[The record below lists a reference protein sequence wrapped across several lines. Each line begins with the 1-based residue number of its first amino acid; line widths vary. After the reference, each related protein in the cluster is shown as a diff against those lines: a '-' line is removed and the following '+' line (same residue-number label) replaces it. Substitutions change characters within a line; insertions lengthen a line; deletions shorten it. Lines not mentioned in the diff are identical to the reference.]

1 MIVARYI
8 GGKYAILRRIVRV
21 VLLVSYLVVPWIN
34 WGARPMVLLDIASR
48 KFYFPGA
55 VFWPQEFYFLW
66 FVVAIFGLALFLF
79 TSLFGR
85 MWCGWACPQ
94 TVYTEMFDAI
104 GRVVSSRFGKASQ
117 KLWEK
122 LAVHGVWV
130 LVSAFLTFHFIGYF
144 VGVRAMS
151 AEIFSMGPAIFANS
165 VWPYFWL
172 AATGLFYFD
181 LGIFRHN
188 FCVYIC
194 PYARFQ
200 SVMLDRDSI
209 VVAYDSHRG
218 EPRRKSKHIT
228 PEQEAGSGDC
238 TGCTKCV
245 QVCPTGIDIREGLQV
260 ACISCT
266 HCVDACTEEMGRFGK
281 ETLVGFNSLNFFEE
295 RRKPRL
301 IRPRALAYAALLLTV
316 IGGFTVALVERTPF
330 QISVVRDR
338 NLPPLLIEE
347 KAQNYYSIDVV
358 NMRER
363 PIQLYL
369 SIEPV
374 NPDEKRVAGLTGII
388 GENPLRLNA
397 NEHRPVRVIV
407 QGVPDESAQSA
418 AKDAPA
424 RENIPVRFT
433 LKESNESD
441 EASPADGGS
450 GYHVAKDS
458 IFTIPNQ
465 GK

>member
-8 GGKYAILRRIVRV
+8 SGKYAILRRIVRV
-21 VLLVSYLVVPWIN
+21 ALLVAYLVVPWIN
-34 WGARPMVLLDIASR
+34 WGDRPMVLLDIASR

-66 FVVAIFGLALFLF
+66 FVVATLGLALFLF

-122 LAVHGVWV
+122 ILVHSVWV
-130 LVSAFLTFHFIGYF
+130 LASAILTFHFIGYF

-151 AEIFSMGPAIFANS
+151 TEIMNTGLAIFSDS

-172 AATGLFYFD
+172 ASTGLFYFD

-188 FCVYIC
+188 FCVYLC

-200 SVMLDRDSI
+200 SVMLDRDSFVI
-209 VVAYDSHRG
+209 AYDSHRG
-218 EPRRKSKHIT
+218 EPRRKSKKLT
-228 PEQEAGSGDC
+228 PEEEKFAGDC

-260 ACISCT
+260 ACINCA
-266 HCVDACTEEMGRFGK
+266 HCVDACTEEMSRYGK
-281 ETLVGFNSLNFFEE
+281 ETLVGFNSLNYFEE
-295 RRKPRL
+295 RKEPRL
-301 IRPRALAYAALLLTV
+301 IRPRTVAYAALLFAV
-316 IGGFTVALVERTPF
+316 VSVFTMALVGRTPF
-330 QISVVRDR
+330 QLSVVRDR
-338 NLPPLLIEE
+338 NLPPLLVEQT
-347 KAQNYYSIDVV
+347 AQNYYSVDVM
-358 NMRER
+358 NMREE
-363 PIQLYL
+363 PVELYL
-369 SIEPV
+369 SVQTIDPQES
-374 NPDEKRVAGLTGII
+374 RVTELTGIV
-388 GENPLRLNA
+388 GENPLRLQP

-407 QGVPDESAQSA
+407 QGIPAQASGAERESV
-418 AKDAPA
+418 
-424 RENIPVRFT
+424 PVRFS
-433 LKESNESD
+433 LREEGAAESGHSVD
-441 EASPADGGS
+441 
-450 GYHVAKDS
+450 KDS
-458 IFTIPNQ
+458 MFTIPN
-465 GK
+465 